1 MKRGKI
7 FQVCERLF
15 VMKQRTVKYVKRNI
29 LILVMLCLACMISLC
44 ACQTPYIEKCTLQV
58 YADSAMDKKLPLV
71 GDKFLVM
78 DGKGYDIQYL
88 FDTPENLLDKIR
100 TGGNCDLLLTSSKT
114 LLQLLEEDDA
124 VADGYT
130 IELLKSPL
138 AMITSGDHPALPL
151 ASENLFY
158 QTEDT
163 AEEIEG
169 YSQYTDVLGE
179 LTAEEDW
186 QDEWNEQYAGLWIS
200 DIIPSI
206 GILSPT
212 QIEGQCARD
221 ILNQDGQIFD
231 LLYPIGKIRFFDSKD
246 DLLDAI
252 RNSTVQIGFCA
263 FTNTF
268 DEKNIQT
275 LKVYDASEPTVSIYV
290 SLLNDSENRKEAKV
304 LLQFLQGNHAKRFFE
319 DFGYYYM
326 R

>member
-1 MKRGKI
+1 
-7 FQVCERLF
+7 
-15 VMKQRTVKYVKRNI
+15 MKQRTVKYVKRNS
-29 LILVMLCLACMISLC
+29 LILVMLCLACMFSLC
-44 ACQTPYIEKCTLQV
+44 ACQTPNTEKCTLQV
-58 YADSAMDKKLPLV
+58 YADTSMDKKLPLV

-100 TGGNCDLLLTSSKT
+100 NEDNCDLLLTSSKT
-114 LLQLLEEDDA
+114 LLQFLEADDA

-130 IELLKSPL
+130 IELLKSPM

-158 QTEDT
+158 QADDT
-163 AEEIEG
+163 VEEMEG
-169 YSQYTDVLGE
+169 YSLYTDVLGE

-186 QDEWNEQYAGLWIS
+186 QDEWNEQYAGLWIT
-200 DIIPSI
+200 DVIPTI
-206 GILSPT
+206 GILSQD
-212 QIEGQCARD
+212 QIEGQCARE
-221 ILNQDGQIFD
+221 ILNQDGQLFD
-231 LLYPIGKIRFFDSKD
+231 LLDPIGKVRFFDSKD
-246 DLLDAI
+246 DLLEAI
-252 RNSTVQIGFCA
+252 RNSIVQIGICT

-275 LKVYDASEPTVSIYV
+275 LKVYDASKPTVSVYV
-290 SLLNDSENRKEAKV
+290 SLLNYSENRKEAKV
-304 LLQFLQGNHAKRFFE
+304 LMQFLQGNHAKRFFE